1 MTSKPN
7 LRSTSNAEHGPIR
20 IPRGWRV
27 FGAVV
32 LCAPLL
38 AFVPAGASARAGS
51 ADDSPSTA
59 GMAGGKTGS
68 DNMQLQVF
76 LQRRFRLP
84 SASDVEVGPRR
95 ASPIPGLSV
104 RTVKVHTDTGQAGV
118 FVVYTDNSGKTAIL
132 SDVEVG
138 SATPGPLHGLW
149 TRPLRP
155 ANQAPDSTAK
165 SELITDSPG
174 KAILGTV
181 IDLTKDPWGRISLNK
196 VHLDD
201 RATLGPDDAPVT
213 IVEFGDLECPFCA
226 RAFSEIET
234 LVNTTHKGQV
244 RLIFKNFP
252 LNIHPWAMQAAIAS
266 ECVRRQNPKA
276 FWSFADDIYRDQGA
290 ITPQNLRDHVSA
302 YVGQLGLDQ
311 QALNACIMAPA
322 AEAQVT
328 QDRDEGNAIA
338 VNSTPTFLVNGIEL
352 VGLPSDK
359 TFDYVVNSELKQHQA
374 RR

>member
-7 LRSTSNAEHGPIR
+7 LRSTSTAEHR
-20 IPRGWRV
+20 RGWCV
-27 FGAVV
+27 FGVV
-32 LCAPLL
+32 FFAALL
-38 AFVPAGASARAGS
+38 ALVSAGASARAGS

-59 GMAGGKTGS
+59 GVAGGKAGS

-95 ASPIPGLSV
+95 ASPVPGLSV
-104 RTVKVHTDTGQAGV
+104 RTVKVHNDTGQSGI

-149 TRPLRP
+149 TRPLRQ
-155 ANQAPDSTAK
+155 ASQAPDSPVK

-213 IVEFGDLECPFCA
+213 IIEFGDLECPFCA

-252 LNIHPWAMQAAIAS
+252 LDIHPWAMQAAIAS

-290 ITPQNLRDHVSA
+290 INPQNLRDHVST

-311 QALNACIMAPA
+311 QALNACIIAPA
-322 AEAQVT
+322 AEARVT
-328 QDRDEGNAIA
+328 QDRADGNAIA